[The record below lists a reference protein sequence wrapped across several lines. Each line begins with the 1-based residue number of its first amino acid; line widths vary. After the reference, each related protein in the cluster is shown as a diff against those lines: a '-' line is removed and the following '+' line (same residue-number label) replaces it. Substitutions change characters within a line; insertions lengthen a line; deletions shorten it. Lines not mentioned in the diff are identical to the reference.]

1 MSHSFFPAATQAV
14 PTAAAAAPRAA
25 PIFFAVSPSL
35 LNFPSASS
43 LVSAAFLTEFEKSF
57 ASSPASSKPLSAFS
71 RAVLLEFSSRSMP
84 FRAACALFSC
94 ICQLWVRRSF
104 SPNDSAALARAERS
118 VSIFCFCWSI
128 SLFRTSL
135 RAVSASVDLSFLS
148 NCESTSFISEPRT
161 LNELLIS
168 ARDFLNSFSPS
179 RPIFKPKFSD
189 ILRHLLGNGHKKR
202 ALRLGDI
209 GKGAAFAVAPNI
221 I

>member
-1 MSHSFFPAATQAV
+1 MPIFCEVLSIRSPAEPTSFAMSHSFFPAATQTV

-43 LVSAAFLTEFEKSF
+43 LVKAAFLTEFEKSL

-84 FRAACALFSC
+84 FKAACALFSW
-94 ICQLWVRRSF
+94 ICQLWVLRSF

-135 RAVSASVDLSFLS
+135 RAVRASVDLSFLS
-148 NCESTSFISEPRT
+148 NWESTSFISEPST

-168 ARDFLNSFSPS
+168 ARDFLNSRSPS

-189 ILRHLLGNGHKKR
+189 ILRHLL
-202 ALRLGDI
+202 
-209 GKGAAFAVAPNI
+209 
-221 I
+221 